1 MYKNQAGPENSQA
14 LSFIV
19 FSDDWGEHPSSCQ
32 HIFSHIIKDH
42 PVIWVNTIGMRMPN
56 LSLYD
61 LRKAILKLKKMFVSN
76 SSEKKSEIS
85 EPNLTVIQP
94 MMLPFIKWSVVRLFN
109 RKSVV
114 RAVRRV
120 SGELKLNAST
130 MVITAPNAC
139 EYIGLCG
146 EKKVIYYCVDD
157 FSEWP
162 GVEKELVQKM
172 ESSLIHQ
179 SDVFF
184 ATSQHLYEK
193 IAKHGKNVNL
203 LSHGVDVDFFSSLP
217 KKEHKLFENIPSP
230 RVGYFGL
237 FDDRSDMLLL
247 KEIAVL
253 MPDVSFVI
261 TGNVE
266 TDVGVLQSL
275 DNVFFTGSVPYTDLP
290 AIAKGYN
297 ACMLPYKV
305 NELTDSIMPLKIKE
319 YIATGIPV
327 ISTPIKEALKL
338 TDYIIVAH
346 SVSEWKDALG
356 EVLLG
361 NQRSEDISQ
370 KRDRFLEHESW
381 QEKSALFTKY
391 SN

>member
-1 MYKNQAGPENSQA
+1 MYKKRSDQADLHA
-14 LSFIV
+14 ISFIV

-32 HIFSHIIKDH
+32 HIFKHIIKDH

-61 LRKAILKLKKMFVSN
+61 LRKAILKLKKMFVGN
-76 SSEKKSEIS
+76 ATEKKACIS

-94 MMLPFIKWSVVRLFN
+94 LMLPFIKWSLVRLIN
-109 RKSVV
+109 RNSVI
-114 RAVRRV
+114 RAVKNV
-120 SGELKLNAST
+120 SKELKLNAST

-146 EKKVIYYCVDD
+146 ENKVIYYCVDD

-172 ESSLIHQ
+172 ESSLIQQ

-184 ATSQHLYEK
+184 ATSQHLYDK
-193 IAKHGKNVNL
+193 IARQGKKVTL
-203 LSHGVDVDFFSSLP
+203 LSHGVDVDFFSKLP
-217 KKEHKLFENIPSP
+217 EKEHTLFQGIPSP

-237 FDDRSDMLLL
+237 FDERSDILLL
-247 KEIAVL
+247 KELAL
-253 MPDVSFVI
+253 LTPNVSFVI

-266 TDVGVLQSL
+266 TDVSELKAL
-275 DNVFFTGSVPYTDLP
+275 RNVFFTGSVPYTDLP
-290 AIAKGYN
+290 SIAKGYS

-338 TDYIIVAH
+338 TDYITVAY
-346 SVSEWKDALG
+346 SVNEWEAALR
-356 EVLLG
+356 EILLG
-361 NQRSEDISQ
+361 LQDSKDQRD
-370 KRDRFLEHESW
+370 KRDLFLENESW
-381 QEKSALFTKY
+381 QEKSVLLTKY
-391 SN
+391 SS